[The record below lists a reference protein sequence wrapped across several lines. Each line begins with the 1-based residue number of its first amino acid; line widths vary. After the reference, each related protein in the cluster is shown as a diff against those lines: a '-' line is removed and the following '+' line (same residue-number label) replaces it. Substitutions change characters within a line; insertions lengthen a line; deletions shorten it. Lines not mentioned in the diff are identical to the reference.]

1 METPESGRG
10 ARPHDFHNDW
20 RGSGFGAVSVA
31 THPNAA
37 YARGMHA
44 NTLAGLSLVVLA
56 VTAGIPAGAA
66 EGAPA
71 TSAATESSPR
81 LYTNADLAK
90 FGPPAPTTAPRRETV
105 AVDDAT
111 AWAYV
116 QTVLDREAARQ
127 EAEHRRA
134 MELADRRAYEAGSG
148 FPVDRGYVAG
158 AGYYGD
164 GYGYGY
170 NPFVFDG
177 SRFDDRTRL
186 GARFRSNRGF
196 TEGLIP
202 RGNHGIYTFLNG
214 ADVVPGPKSP
224 GPGHRGGGGHHVS
237 HHGGGSDRG
246 GHGGG
251 RR

>member
-1 METPESGRG
+1 
-10 ARPHDFHNDW
+10 
-20 RGSGFGAVSVA
+20 
-31 THPNAA
+31 
-37 YARGMHA
+37 MHA

-56 VTAGIPAGAA
+56 AAAGNPAGAA

-71 TSAATESSPR
+71 TSTATETTPR

-105 AVDDAT
+105 TADDAA

-116 QTVLDREAARQ
+116 QAVLDREAARQ
-127 EAEHRRA
+127 EAEHRRS
-134 MELADRRAYEAGSG
+134 MELAGRSAYGAESG

-158 AGYYGD
+158 AGY

-170 NPFVFDG
+170 GFNPFGFDG

-224 GPGHRGGGGHHVS
+224 GSGNRGGGGHHVS
-237 HHGGGSDRG
+237 HHAGGGRG
-246 GHGGG
+246 GGGGG

>member
-1 METPESGRG
+1 
-10 ARPHDFHNDW
+10 
-20 RGSGFGAVSVA
+20 
-31 THPNAA
+31 
-37 YARGMHA
+37 MHA
-44 NTLAGLSLVVLA
+44 TTLAGLSLVVL
-56 VTAGIPAGAA
+56 GAA
-66 EGAPA
+66 AAMPVVATDGASA
-71 TSAATESSPR
+71 TSTTTNVSPGMRTSESAPR

-90 FGPPAPTTAPRRETV
+90 FGPPTATTAPRRET
-105 AVDDAT
+105 ARMDDAE
-111 AWAYV
+111 AWSYV
-116 QTVLDREAARQ
+116 QAVLDREAARQ
-127 EAEHRRA
+127 EAEHRRS
-134 MELADRRAYEAGSG
+134 MELAGRSAYGAESG

-158 AGYYGD
+158 AGY

-170 NPFVFDG
+170 GFNPFGFDG

-224 GPGHRGGGGHHVS
+224 GSGSRGGGGHHVS
-237 HHGGGSDRG
+237 HHAGGG
-246 GHGGG
+246 GHGGRGGG